1 MSRPAPPA
9 GSPPGVGTL
18 RGMPTLCELAGGP
31 DALHRLAHAFY
42 DRVFR
47 DELLTPLFRDPGDDH
62 ADRLGMWLVE
72 LCGGEKEHTRHR
84 GGFVAM
90 RESHRNLRIS
100 ETQRQRWVQLMDE
113 SAEALGL
120 PEEFRRRFR
129 PFLDGGSTF
138 ALRVSHPG
146 AA

>member
-1 MSRPAPPA
+1 
-9 GSPPGVGTL
+9 
-18 RGMPTLCELAGGP
+18 MPSLCALAGGP

-42 DRVFR
+42 ERVFE
-47 DELLTPLFRDPGDDH
+47 DELLLPLFRDPGEAH

-72 LCGGEKEHTRHR
+72 LCGGPAEHTQAR
-84 GGFVAM
+84 GGFPVM
-90 RESHRNLRIS
+90 RESHHNLRIS
-100 ETQRQRWVQLMDE
+100 EAQRQRWVALMDE
-113 SAEALGL
+113 TAAELGL

-129 PFLDGGSTF
+129 PYLDGGSTF

>member
-1 MSRPAPPA
+1 MS
-9 GSPPGVGTL
+9 
-18 RGMPTLCELAGGP
+18 TLCELAGGP

-42 DRVFR
+42 ERVFE
-47 DELLTPLFRDPGDDH
+47 DELLLPLFRDPGEAH

-72 LCGGEKEHTRHR
+72 LCGGEPEHTTHR
-84 GGFVAM
+84 GGFVVM
-90 RESHRNLRIS
+90 REAHRNLRIS
-100 ETQRQRWVQLMDE
+100 EAQRQRWVQLMDE
-113 SAEALGL
+113 TAESLGL
-120 PEEFRRRFR
+120 SAEFRRRFR

>member
-1 MSRPAPPA
+1 MS
-9 GSPPGVGTL
+9 TL
-18 RGMPTLCELAGGP
+18 YELAGGP

-42 DRVFR
+42 ARVFA
-47 DELLTPLFRDPGDDH
+47 DDLLTPLFHEPGADHH

-72 LCGGEKEHTRHR
+72 LCGGPPEHTTHR
-84 GGFVAM
+84 GGFVVM

-100 ETQRQRWVQLMDE
+100 EAQRQRWVQLMDE